1 MAATAIE
8 LRRPGQLRDR
18 RRARLVRASDRM
30 NRARRELGSFRQTE
44 GYLPL
49 PDGINLVRILSGYGS
64 TVHAQLELVKYSNL
78 IGLISPA
85 CRKFVPRAS
94 MDGKRIRP
102 FAGRHQCWRQC
113 YGR

>member
-8 LRRPGQLRDR
+8 LRRPSQLRDR

-30 NRARRELGSFRQTE
+30 NRARRELGSFRQK

-49 PDGINLVRILSGYGS
+49 PDGINLVRILSDYGS
-64 TVHAQLELVKYSNL
+64 RVHAQLELVKYSNL

-94 MDGKRIRP
+94 IGLN
-102 FAGRHQCWRQC
+102 
-113 YGR
+113 